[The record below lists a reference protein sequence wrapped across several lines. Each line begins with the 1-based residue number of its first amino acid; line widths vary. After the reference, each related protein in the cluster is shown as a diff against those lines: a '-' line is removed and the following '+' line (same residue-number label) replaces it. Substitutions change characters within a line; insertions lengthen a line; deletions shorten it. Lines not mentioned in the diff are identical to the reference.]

1 MVGSTDLET
10 FTPPE
15 FTVLHNPQWVE
26 GMASS
31 LAVGVD
37 WARRQGHDGVV
48 VGLGDQ
54 PGISPVTW
62 ELVLAARKRP
72 IAVATYQGIHR
83 NPVRLGREVWGML
96 PTTGDEGAR
105 SLIASRPELVEN
117 VACEGMP
124 FDIDTVEDLQK
135 WS

>member
-1 MVGSTDLET
+1 MVGSADLQAVSPSD
-10 FTPPE
+10 FTM
-15 FTVLHNPQWVE
+15 LHNPQWAE
-26 GMASS
+26 GMATS
-31 LAVGVD
+31 LAVGLD
-37 WARRQGHDGVV
+37 WARRQGHDEVV

-54 PGISPVTW
+54 PGISSTTW

-72 IAVATYQGIHR
+72 IAVATYQGARR

-96 PTTGDEGAR
+96 PTSGDEGAR
-105 SLIASRPELVEN
+105 SLIASRPELVED
-117 VACEGMP
+117 VACEGIP